1 MLVTPYFNPAF
12 RPSDVHSTPTP
23 SPHDVIQQ
31 APEPAL
37 SSMDT
42 AGSSTE
48 YQQSLSDIPLIDDG
62 VGSRTPKTVS
72 AVENRT
78 ITEYPSGASVT
89 SNVETNESQFSNMAP
104 LQAGPD
110 PKDLDVDQFGQGE
123 ALNTDGGNSFTFDSD
138 SVPVNLCSV
147 VTDAD
152 VKHVS
157 ERMPELIF
165 DDSSL
170 NSQNCSEILLELVSV
185 CLWAG
190 LISELYIVCSGT

>member
-48 YQQSLSDIPLIDDG
+48 YQQSLSDIPLIDDR

-104 LQAGPD
+104 DEATDPQEFDPD
-110 PKDLDVDQFGQGE
+110 QLLNEFGLSE
-123 ALNTDGGNSFTFDSD
+123 ALNTDDGNSFTFD
-138 SVPVNLCSV
+138 
-147 VTDAD
+147 
-152 VKHVS
+152 
-157 ERMPELIF
+157 F
-165 DDSSL
+165 D
-170 NSQNCSEILLELVSV
+170 LVSMNP
-185 CLWAG
+185 
-190 LISELYIVCSGT
+190 